1 MKKYKIFY
9 KLLIIKLSILFT
21 DVQPLVIQI
30 FATTGTIANNSLY
43 RTEDITAY
51 TNALLLC
58 AEMGICCILV
68 FITFPTS
75 DFEISEFSKLEKD
88 FENVNTT
95 VK

>member
-43 RTEDITAY
+43 TTEDITTY
-51 TNALLLC
+51 TNAALLC
-58 AEMGICCILV
+58 IEMAICCILM
-68 FITFPTS
+68 FLMFRIEE
-75 DFEISEFSKLEKD
+75 FEDYPELRKPE
-88 FENVNTT
+88 
-95 VK
+95 